1 MIAPYYE
8 EPSTLI
14 KMLAPS
20 MLSSR
25 APSSQGQ
32 SSSGSEGFVTPAK
45 DGSATPAKDPKD
57 LDIGFSL
64 SHLLDKFVDVQNTSF

>member
-1 MIAPYYE
+1 MLAPHHQ

-45 DGSATPAKDPKD
+45 EEKGPD
-57 LDIGFSL
+57 LGHTL
-64 SHLLDKFVDVQNTSF
+64 SRLLDKFLAPQDTSL